1 MAWQKLADRINN
13 LPLVLCGP
21 LVRRVDS
28 TSTTVWI
35 ALKEPRKVTLR
46 VSQMASDLSGRV
58 EVQKGTRSTTKLGEH
73 LHIVAITAMGN
84 MDWGRLY
91 VYDLRFGQAGN
102 DAVPV
107 PESGTGLFEKNVL
120 AETKEKAH
128 NLILYENNLG
138 PGMVALDLPSF
149 ATPPTDMNKVR
160 LIHGSCRKPHGSSQD
175 ALQILDSLIRLSL
188 SDPLHRPHQLFLTG
202 DQIYADDVAD
212 GLLAMLTDA
221 GDTLLGWTEQLPT
234 LDGLK
239 NPAELLP
246 GRRKMVANKKSG
258 ISSGE
263 AKSHLLSL
271 GEFYAMYLFGWSEVL
286 WPGPRW
292 PEFADVYKQ
301 EWDEYQADASRGE
314 NLDNRRH
321 QKEIDE
327 YKHEMVRVG
336 TFKSRIWNVRRAL
349 ANIPAYMIMDDHEIT
364 DDWNLDRRWC
374 EDALTAQLSRRVIG
388 NGLLA
393 YAVFQ
398 AWGNTPWQF
407 ASGSTGEPGRK
418 LLAAASEWNGTENEH
433 LKEIQL
439 RVGVNQSSDVV
450 SNKKLTHPTGSLDWN
465 YYLGAS
471 VNGPPYEI
479 IVLDTRTW
487 RGFPGGRRDAAALI
501 SDEAA
506 MERQLPLSVP
516 PGEDGVTIVI
526 SPAPVLGVP
535 LVEDIVQAKAPA
547 PLTRIVDREAWSH
560 HRRSLE
566 LLLSRLVQ
574 RSSRVIVLSGDV
586 HYGFSLHMSYWA
598 QRPFGTP
605 PSTVSTPLRRGVVVQ
620 LTSSSLKNES
630 EFPPTYFLHN
640 HGYDLGSGPPEPQY
654 LVGWH
659 KQPFMQ
665 FVTYLQSIRSDPPIW
680 HLSDGTMP
688 LSVSAAPD
696 WSYRI
701 DYLLSEARVATP
713 ASIPIPPRWL
723 DVAALNAYLSTGEEY
738 EKYLK
743 SYAPGREIVG
753 WNNIGE
759 VTFRWGPGDDKEV
772 VHELWWWL
780 SPEAQP
786 FPISKYVVSLR
797 LSDSRYPPPQAMHVD
812 PSIDPRP

>member
-1 MAWQKLADRINN
+1 MAWQKLAERLDK

-46 VSQMASDLSGRV
+46 VSQMAADLSGRV
-58 EVQKGTRSTTKLGEH
+58 QVQEGTRSTIKLGEH
-73 LHIVAITAMGN
+73 LHIVAITATGD

-91 VYDLRFGQAGN
+91 VYDLRFGQVGN

-107 PESGTGLFEKNVL
+107 PESGTGLFKENVL
-120 AETKEKAH
+120 AETTEKAR

-160 LIHGSCRKPHGSSQD
+160 LIHGSCRKPHGFSQD
-175 ALQILDSLIRLSL
+175 ALQILDSLIRRSL
-188 SDPLHRPHQLFLTG
+188 SDPLDRPHQLFLTG

-221 GDTLLGWTEQLPT
+221 GDTLLGWMEQLPT

-239 NPAELLP
+239 HPAELLP

-271 GEFYAMYLFGWSEVL
+271 GEFYTMYLFVWSEVL
-286 WPGPRW
+286 WPDNLPDFVDMY
-292 PEFADVYKQ
+292 PQ
-301 EWDEYQADASRGE
+301 EWKEAEGDRERVDSFY
-314 NLDNRRH
+314 RRYNMYH
-321 QKEIDE
+321 NE
-327 YKHEMVRVG
+327 YKNEMERLD
-336 TFKSRIWNVRRAL
+336 TFRRALPLVRRAL
-349 ANIPAYMIMDDHEIT
+349 ANIPSYMIMDDHEIT
-364 DDWNLDRRWC
+364 DDWYLDRRWC
-374 EDALTAQLSRRVIG
+374 EDALTAQLSRRVIS

-393 YAVFQ
+393 YAAFQ

-407 ASGSTGEPGRK
+407 ANGSAGEPGRR
-418 LLAAASEWNGTENEH
+418 LLTAASEWNGTESGH
-433 LKEIQL
+433 LKEIEL
-439 RVGVNQSSDVV
+439 RVGINQSSDVV
-450 SNKKLTHPTGSLDWN
+450 NNRKLTHPAGALDWN
-465 YYLGAS
+465 YYLGSS
-471 VNGPPYEI
+471 VNGPPYEV

-487 RGFPGGRRDAAALI
+487 RGFPGGHRDAAALI

-506 MERQLPLSVP
+506 MERQIPLSVP
-516 PGEDGVTIVI
+516 PGEDGVTIVV

-547 PLTRIVDREAWSH
+547 PFTRTVDREAWSH
-560 HRRSLE
+560 RRRSLE
-566 LLLSRLVQ
+566 LLLSRLAQ
-574 RSSRVIVLSGDV
+574 RKSRVIVLSGDV
-586 HYGFSLHMSYWA
+586 HYGLSIHLSYWA

-605 PSTVSTPLRRGVVVQ
+605 APTGNTAPRTAVLAQ

-630 EFPPTYFLHN
+630 EFPPTYFLHD
-640 HGYDLGSGPPEPQY
+640 HGYKLGNDPPGPQY

-659 KQPFMQ
+659 KQAWMQ
-665 FVTYLQSIRSDPPIW
+665 FVAELRSIRADPPIW
-680 HLSDGTMP
+680 HLSDRTTP
-688 LSVSAAPD
+688 LAVSAAPD
-696 WSYRI
+696 WSYRV
-701 DYLLSEARVATP
+701 DYILSEARVATH
-713 ASIPIPPRWL
+713 ASIPMPPRWESQ
-723 DVAALNAYLSTGEEY
+723 AAWNSYIAVGGEYEIYLS
-738 EKYLK
+738 
-743 SYAPGREIVG
+743 SDAPGREIVG

-759 VTFRWGPGDDKEV
+759 VTFKWGPGDEKEV

-786 FPISKYVVSLR
+786 FPLSKYVVGLR
-797 LSDSRYPPPQAMHVD
+797 LNDPRYPPPQAMHVD

>member
-1 MAWQKLADRINN
+1 MAWQKLADRINS

-73 LHIVAITAMGN
+73 LHIVAITATGN

-107 PESGTGLFEKNVL
+107 PESGTGFFEKNVL

-160 LIHGSCRKPHGSSQD
+160 LIHGSCRKPHGFSQD
-175 ALQILDSLIRLSL
+175 ALQILDSLISSSL

-221 GDTLLGWTEQLPT
+221 GDTLLGWVEQLPT

-239 NPAELLP
+239 HPAELLP
-246 GRRKMVANKKSG
+246 GRRKIIANKKSG

-271 GEFYAMYLFGWSEVL
+271 GEFYTMYLFVWSEVL
-286 WPGPRW
+286 WPDGLPDFVDMY
-292 PEFADVYKQ
+292 PQ
-301 EWDEYQADASRGE
+301 EWKEAEGDRERVDSFYRRYNMHHSEYL
-314 NLDNRRH
+314 N
-321 QKEIDE
+321 
-327 YKHEMVRVG
+327 EMERLN
-336 TFKSRIWNVRRAL
+336 TFKLALPLVRRAL
-349 ANIPAYMIMDDHEIT
+349 ANIPSFMIMDDHEIT
-364 DDWNLDRRWC
+364 DDWYLDRRWC
-374 EDALTAQLSRRVIG
+374 ENALTAQLSRRVIS

-407 ASGSTGEPGRK
+407 ADGGAGEPGRQ
-418 LLAAASEWNGTENEH
+418 LLTAASEWNGKDNEH
-433 LKEIQL
+433 LKKIEL

-450 SNKKLTHPTGSLDWN
+450 SNKKLTHLAGALDWN
-465 YYLGAS
+465 YYLGSS
-471 VNGPPYEI
+471 VNGPPYEV

-487 RGFPGGRRDAAALI
+487 RGFPAGRRDAPALI
-501 SDEAA
+501 SDAAA
-506 MERQLPLSVP
+506 MERQMPLSVP
-516 PGEDGVTIVI
+516 PGEDGVTIVV

-547 PLTRIVDREAWSH
+547 PFTRTVDREAWSH

-566 LLLSRLVQ
+566 LLLSHLAR
-574 RSSRVIVLSGDV
+574 RKSRVIVLSGDV
-586 HYGFSLHMSYWA
+586 HYGLSIHLSYWA

-605 PSTVSTPLRRGVVVQ
+605 APTLDTTPRTAVLAQ

-630 EFPPTYFLHN
+630 KFPPTYFLHD
-640 HGYDLGSGPPEPQY
+640 HGYDLGNGPPEPQY
-654 LVGWH
+654 LAGWH
-659 KQPFMQ
+659 KQPWLQ
-665 FVTYLQSIRSDPPIW
+665 FVADRRSIRADPPIW
-680 HLSDGTMP
+680 HLSDRTIP
-688 LSVSAAPD
+688 LAVSATPD
-696 WSYRI
+696 WTYRV
-701 DYLLSEARVATP
+701 DYLLSEARVATHS
-713 ASIPIPPRWL
+713 SIPMPPSWEST
-723 DVAALNAYLSTGEEY
+723 AAWDAYIRAGGEYEIYLSNDG
-738 EKYLK
+738 L
-743 SYAPGREIVG
+743 GREIVG

-759 VTFRWGPGDDKEV
+759 VTFKWGSGDDKEV
-772 VHELWWWL
+772 IHELWWWL

-786 FPISKYVVSLR
+786 FPLSKYVVGLR
-797 LSDSRYPPPQAMHVD
+797 LSDPRYPPPQAMHLD